1 MGSPDKRPLGQRL
14 GLRARVK
21 SILEVYPRLRAALFS
36 DLLWGVVFTALIV
49 LILLPLRPIQEEE
62 YALDSIAPE
71 IIIAPQDLLIP
82 DFETTERRKRER
94 VAAVRGAYVFDPAVG
109 DRAVFQLERLFEI
122 GWNEIN
128 ARRLERFPDDPDSP
142 EALARYDEL
151 LQALSEEEE
160 FLLRLQAAID
170 EEVNL
175 SVPAAVLG
183 VLARQGFGDD
193 LRYLVTEEI
202 LKPILQ
208 QPIADVGAEEPAL
221 LTASGSPLDPAS
233 LLSLQQARQRLSTL
247 ALASPEWMSREAR
260 SQIAGWLQTL
270 VGPTATLDVERLN
283 RDLAEARAV
292 EMLYFRVRRGEVIAR
307 PGDRVSDPD
316 TLAKINYIVSGRTGG
331 LDYLLRAI
339 GLCLFTAFLLYSMS
353 KFGHFWRGRRKEM
366 QHLFL
371 LLVIT
376 LAINL
381 TTVRLV
387 MMIADS
393 FSSYFTAPIFQ
404 NAGLYY
410 WAAPFA
416 AGTMVVALLI
426 GSQIAAIYSIALV
439 VLSAFLF
446 NGNFSILLYAL
457 VGCFTVIYGL
467 RHYRERTAVI
477 KSGIALGL
485 MNVIAILTI
494 GLFGEQIG
502 EPGGLTLGLATGF
515 LGGLL
520 TAFVASFVLPVMESL
535 FQVTTDVKLLELSN
549 HEHPLLREMFMRAP
563 GTSQHSI
570 TIGYLAE
577 SAAAVIGANALFCRV
592 ACLYHDIGKM
602 LKPDYYVENTLDLGN
617 KHKNLKPN
625 MSALIITSHVK
636 NGIELGRRYRLP
648 ESIIDII
655 PQHHGTKLIRYFYEK
670 AKRRQKPDLGPVAE
684 DEFRY
689 SGPKPQ
695 TREAGIIM
703 IADGAEAAARSL
715 DDPNPAHLKSTIT
728 TVIESTF
735 LDGQLDECDLTLKDL
750 TKISDAFLKVLSS
763 LYHERLKYPGI
774 ELEKRTGRRE
784 AAKAKAAGA
793 GAERAAADRARGG
806 SPENEQ

>member
-1 MGSPDKRPLGQRL
+1 MGSPDKRPWGQRP

-21 SILEVYPRLRAALFS
+21 SILEVYPRLRAVLFS
-36 DLLWGVVFTALIV
+36 DLLWGAVFTALIV
-49 LILLPLRPIQEEE
+49 LILLPLQPIREEE
-62 YALDSIAPE
+62 YALDSIVPE
-71 IIIAPQDLLIP
+71 IIIAPQDMLIP
-82 DFETTERRKRER
+82 DLETTERRKQER
-94 VAAVRGAYVFDPAVG
+94 VAAVRGAYIFDPAVG
-109 DRAVFQLERLFEI
+109 ERAVFQLERLFEI

-128 ARRLERFPDDPDSP
+128 AKRLERFPDDPDSE
-142 EALARYDEL
+142 EALARYNEL
-151 LQALSEEEE
+151 LQALAEEEE
-160 FLLRLQAAID
+160 FLLRLQAVVD

-175 SVPAAVLG
+175 SVPIAVLG
-183 VLARQGFGDD
+183 LLARQGFGDD
-193 LRYLVTEEI
+193 LRYVVIDEI

-208 QPIADVGAEEPAL
+208 QPIADVGSDEPEL
-221 LTASGSPLDPAS
+221 FTASGSPLDPAN

-247 ALASPEWMSREAR
+247 ALASPEWMSRDDR
-260 SQIAGWLQTL
+260 SQFAVWLQTL
-270 VGPTATLDVERLN
+270 VGPTAALDVERLN

-292 EMLYFRVRRGEVIAR
+292 EMLYFRVRRSEVIAR
-307 PGDRVSDPD
+307 PGDRISDPD
-316 TLAKINYIVSGRTGG
+316 TLAKINYIVRSRTGG

-339 GLCLFTAFLLYSMS
+339 GLSAFTAFMLYSMS
-353 KFGHFWRGRRKEM
+353 KFGHYWRRRRKAAP
-366 QHLFL
+366 HLFL
-371 LLVIT
+371 LLVMT

-502 EPGGLTLGLATGF
+502 EPGGLTLGLAAGF

-520 TAFVASFVLPVMESL
+520 AAFVASFVLPVMESL

-563 GTSQHSI
+563 GTFQHSI

-577 SAAAVIGANALFCRV
+577 SAAAAIGANALFCRV
-592 ACLYHDIGKM
+592 ASLYHDIGKM

-636 NGIELGRRYRLP
+636 DGIELGHRYRLP